1 MNELIKVANQNGKLV
16 VSSREVAENFE
27 KQNKHIMEAIR
38 EIETSVENS
47 THLFISSFY
56 ADSYGRLQN
65 EYLLTRD
72 GFSLLVMGFTGKKAL
87 EWKLKYIDAFNRM
100 EESLKQA
107 IPNVSQTEL
116 IAMMAQNSVEI
127 ERKADRALE
136 SSERTEKKLDN
147 ALDVFASPPDK
158 DWRDGMN
165 KRMRGMCEQYRL
177 NYPVFYRDLYQELEV
192 LARVDL
198 QTRLTRLRKRMLAS
212 GATKTACKNVTKL
225 EIVASDPKLRPI
237 FEGIVRKYQAKYA
250 LDWMPTEERA

>member
-16 VSSREVAENFE
+16 VSSREVARNFDKRHDNVLRDIEYFKKDILNFE
-27 KQNKHIMEAIR
+27 EMFF
-38 EIETSVENS
+38 ETE
-47 THLFISSFY
+47 LP
-56 ADSYGRLQN
+56 DSYGREQKI
-65 EYLLTRD
+65 YLMNRD
-72 GFSLLVMGFTGKKAL
+72 GFSLLTMGFTGQKAL
-87 EWKLKYIDAFNRM
+87 QWKLKYIEAFNRM
-100 EESLKQA
+100 EESLKQT

-136 SSERTEKKLDN
+136 SSERTEKRLDN

-158 DWRDGMN
+158 DWRDSMN

-177 NYPVFYRDLYQELEV
+177 NYPVFYRDLYQELEA
-192 LARVDL
+192 LARVDI
-198 QTRLTRLRKRMLAS
+198 QTRLTRLRKRMLAN

-250 LDWMPTEERA
+250 LDWSEERA